1 MSDIEICEVGP
12 RDGLQSVA
20 QWVPTET
27 KVKLI
32 QALLDSGVKVLEV
45 GSFVSPK
52 AIPQMQDIVEVLA
65 QLGPLPKDVK
75 ALALVPNA
83 KGARRALDAGVTDL
97 EFVISMTD
105 SHNQSNVRRPTAQS
119 IADLKELLQEVDDK
133 RQLKVRV
140 GLACT
145 FDCPFEGKTPERQV
159 LAHAEKILAIRDDI
173 RLTLSDTTGM
183 ATPDHVASMAK
194 QAMAAF
200 GDGPEWALH
209 VHDTAGFAIANI
221 YAGYQQGVRIFDA
234 SVAGLGGCPF
244 APGATGNVATE
255 DVVYFFERMG
265 VSTGID
271 LEKLILAGDIA
282 ESLPGAMTGGHARK
296 IQKHRRI
303 ASLAGRPYVAQAAE

>member
-1 MSDIEICEVGP
+1 MSDVEICEVGP

-27 KVKLI
+27 KVALI
-32 QALLDSGVKVLEV
+32 RALLDSGIKVMEV

-52 AIPQMQDIVEVLA
+52 AIPQMQDIVEVLN

-75 ALALVPNA
+75 ALTLVPNA
-83 KGARRALDAGVTDL
+83 KGARRALDAGVFDL

-105 SHNQSNVRRPTAQS
+105 SHNNSNVRRPTAQS
-119 IADLKELLQEVDDK
+119 IADLKELLQEVDDR

-140 GLACT
+140 GLACS
-145 FDCPFEGKTPERQV
+145 FDCPYEGRVSERQV
-159 LAHAEKILAIRDDI
+159 LANAEKILAIRDDI
-173 RLTLSDTTGM
+173 ELTLPDTTGM
-183 ATPDHVASMAK
+183 ATPDHVGALCK
-194 QAMAAF
+194 QALEQF
-200 GDGPEWALH
+200 GTKPNWGLH

-221 YAGYQQGVRIFDA
+221 YAAYQAGIRIFDA

-282 ESLPGAMTGGHARK
+282 EGLPGAMTGGHARK
-296 IQKHRRI
+296 IQRHRRI
-303 ASLAGRPYVAQAAE
+303 ASLAGKPYVAQAAE

>member
-1 MSDIEICEVGP
+1 MSDVEICEVGP

-32 QALLDSGVKVLEV
+32 RALLDSGIKVLEV

-65 QLGPLPKDVK
+65 QLGPLPRDVK

-97 EFVISMTD
+97 GFVISMTD

-145 FDCPFEGKTPERQV
+145 FDCPYEGKVSERQV
-159 LAHAEKILAIRDDI
+159 LSNAEKIYAIRDDVE
-173 RLTLSDTTGM
+173 LTLSDTTGM
-183 ATPDHVASMAK
+183 ATPDHVASIAR
-194 QAMAAF
+194 QAMAQF
-200 GDGPEWALH
+200 GKGPNWGLH
-209 VHDTAGFAIANI
+209 VHDTAGFGIANI
-221 YAGYQQGVRIFDA
+221 WAGYQQGIRLFD
-234 SVAGLGGCPF
+234 SSIAGLGGCPF
-244 APGATGNVATE
+244 APGATGNIATE

-265 VSTGID
+265 VGTGID
-271 LEKLILAGDIA
+271 LEKLMPAGDIA
-282 ESLPGAMTGGHARK
+282 EGLPGAMTGGHARK

-303 ASLAGRPYVAQAAE
+303 ASLKGLPYVAQAAE

>member
-27 KVKLI
+27 KVALI
-32 QALLDSGVKVLEV
+32 RALLDSGIKVMEV

-140 GLACT
+140 GLACS
-145 FDCPFEGKTPERQV
+145 FDCPYEGRVPERQV
-159 LAHAEKILAIRDDI
+159 LANAEKILAIRDDI
-173 RLTLSDTTGM
+173 ELTIPDTTGM
-183 ATPDHVASMAK
+183 ATPDHVAALTK
-194 QAMAAF
+194 QAMTQF
-200 GDGPEWALH
+200 GTKPNWGLH

-221 YAGYQQGVRIFDA
+221 YAAFQNGIRIFDA

-282 ESLPGAMTGGHARK
+282 EALPGAMTGGHARK
-296 IQKHRRI
+296 IQRHRRI
-303 ASLAGRPYVAQAAE
+303 ASLAGKPYVAQAAE

>member
-27 KVKLI
+27 KVALI
-32 QALLDSGVKVLEV
+32 RALLDSGIKVMEV

-140 GLACT
+140 GLACS
-145 FDCPFEGKTPERQV
+145 FDCPYEGRVPERQV
-159 LAHAEKILAIRDDI
+159 LANAEKILAIRDDI
-173 RLTLSDTTGM
+173 ELTIPDTTGM
-183 ATPDHVASMAK
+183 ATPDHVGALTR
-194 QAMAAF
+194 QAMAQF
-200 GDGPEWALH
+200 GTKPNWGLH

-221 YAGYQQGVRIFDA
+221 YAAFQNGIRIFDA

-282 ESLPGAMTGGHARK
+282 EALPGAMTGGHARK
-296 IQKHRRI
+296 IQRHRRI
-303 ASLAGRPYVAQAAE
+303 ASLAGKPYVAQAAE

>member
-12 RDGLQSVA
+12 RDGLQSVPK
-20 QWVPTET
+20 WVPTET
-27 KVKLI
+27 KVALI
-32 QALLDSGVKVLEV
+32 RALLDSGIKVLEV

-52 AIPQMQDIVEVLA
+52 AIPQMQDINEVLA

-119 IADLKELLQEVDDK
+119 IADLKELLQEVDDQ
-133 RQLKVRV
+133 RRLKVRV

-145 FDCPFEGKTPERQV
+145 FDCPFEGRTPERQV
-159 LAHAEKILAIRDDI
+159 LSNAEKILAIRDDI
-173 RLTLSDTTGM
+173 ELTLSDTTGM
-183 ATPDHVASMAK
+183 ATPDHVGAMAK
-194 QAMAAF
+194 QALDQF
-200 GDGPEWALH
+200 GTEPNWALH

-221 YAGYQQGVRIFDA
+221 YAAYQSGIRIFDA

-265 VSTGID
+265 VRTGID
-271 LEKLILAGDIA
+271 LEKLIEACAIA
-282 ESLPGAMTGGHARK
+282 ESLPEGVTGGHARK
-296 IQKHRRI
+296 IQRERRI
-303 ASLAGRPYVAQAAE
+303 ASLARRPYVAQAAE

>member
-32 QALLDSGVKVLEV
+32 RALLDSGIKVLEV

-65 QLGPLPKDVK
+65 QLGPLPEDVK

-105 SHNQSNVRRPTAQS
+105 SHNRSNVRRPTAQS

-145 FDCPFEGKTPERQV
+145 FDCPYEGRVPERQV
-159 LAHAEKILAIRDDI
+159 LANAEKIMAIRDDI

-200 GDGPEWALH
+200 GARPDWALH

-221 YAGYQQGVRIFDA
+221 HAGYQQGIRIFDA

-265 VSTGID
+265 VRTGID

-303 ASLAGRPYVAQAAE
+303 ASLKGQPYVAQAAE

>member
-27 KVKLI
+27 KVALI
-32 QALLDSGVKVLEV
+32 RALLDSGIKVMEV

-140 GLACT
+140 GLACS
-145 FDCPFEGKTPERQV
+145 FDCPYEGRVPERQV
-159 LAHAEKILAIRDDI
+159 LANAEKILAIRDDI
-173 RLTLSDTTGM
+173 ELTIPDTTGM
-183 ATPDHVASMAK
+183 ATPDHVAALTR
-194 QAMAAF
+194 QAMAQF
-200 GDGPEWALH
+200 GTKPNWGLH

-221 YAGYQQGVRIFDA
+221 YAAFQNGIRIFDA

-282 ESLPGAMTGGHARK
+282 EALPGAMTGGHARK
-296 IQKHRRI
+296 IQRHRRI
-303 ASLAGRPYVAQAAE
+303 ASLAGKPYVAQAAE